1 METGPFSRKQ
11 WASQSLRITAKELSL
26 VGGRGKNNAI
36 AERFSKYQKAAEEA
50 SDKKKTPTESV
61 PPTFLS
67 GSLSVLKKRWE
78 HEKATPQLSVA
89 PSSVAS
95 RPEPPAEPRPPART
109 SSFVRQGSLRQP
121 LTRWQRPV
129 QVKEEKEATEMEKK
143 QEKKQEMSVEV
154 EQEEHRE
161 AGPMSPTSP
170 CSPLEKPSVPLN
182 SLKKMFEKGEGRV
195 RQNSTEEMD
204 IRPADRGLVTLERT
218 KSLRDR
224 MAKYQLAVSKQETR
238 TPPSSQSTQ
247 SESEG
252 SPSTTDHKENVP
264 PSVRRPAVNSVSP
277 ESTSTKTN
285 GVFGDAASPSTDVS
299 APENSDTPK
308 LVRGQKFRF
317 TAREICVACLKTVY
331 PLEKLVA
338 NQQTFHNT
346 CFRCAHCST
355 KLSLANYASLHGTI
369 YCKPHFNQLFK
380 SKGNYDE
387 GFGHRPHKELWTPRA
402 DEDETEESEKTEK
415 PKFVIPEPTP
425 VKPNPERTP
434 ISTQNSILEESPLA
448 KVTDLA
454 ASLETKTQLRS
465 PVDLPSPA
473 SVETKRLRIAWPPPS
488 DGESSLRGTPSS
500 SIESGRGGSVRSFR
514 SKWPPEGEVQSSM
527 ESSERV
533 ELKNLRRSSSLKE
546 RSRPFS
552 VAPSLESTSSS
563 QQEPRRPLRSPMVR
577 RGSLEELRSSPKVH
591 AIQNDLVKE
600 NEKNEEIEET
610 SKASITKVQES
621 RKTSVVD
628 RKAINGDTS
637 SEEEI
642 PGECPKITE
651 EKEKV
656 NIPHSILKQ
665 PQPHK
670 VESLDRKDEEESE
683 KSPELLQ
690 HPSSLP
696 AVENKANR
704 TSQDV
709 GFWDGEDAEESLT
722 VEEMIKRNR
731 YYEDEE
737 DDEEEVAEV

>member
-11 WASQSLRITAKELSL
+11 WASQSLRITARELSL

-50 SDKKKTPTESV
+50 SDKKKTPIESV
-61 PPTFLS
+61 PPTLRS
-67 GSLSVLKKRWE
+67 GNLSVLKKRWE
-78 HEKATPQLSVA
+78 HDKAAPQLSVA
-89 PSSVAS
+89 PASAAS
-95 RPEPPAEPRPPART
+95 RPEPPAESRPPART
-109 SSFVRQGSLRQP
+109 GAFVRQGSLRQP

-129 QVKEEKEATEMEKK
+129 QIKEEKEAAEMEKK

-154 EQEEHRE
+154 EQEE
-161 AGPMSPTSP
+161 AGPVSPTTP

-238 TPPSSQSTQ
+238 TPPSSQSNQ

-264 PSVRRPAVNSVSP
+264 PSVRRQAVNSISP

-285 GVFGDAASPSTDVS
+285 GVLGDAASPSTDVS
-299 APENSDTPK
+299 SPENSDTPK
-308 LVRGQKFRF
+308 LARGQKFRF
-317 TAREICVACLKTVY
+317 TVRESCVGCLKTVY

-338 NQQTFHNT
+338 NQQTYHNT

-402 DEDETEESEKTEK
+402 DEDETEESEKPEK
-415 PKFVIPEPTP
+415 PKFVMPEPTP
-425 VKPNPERTP
+425 VKSNPERTP
-434 ISTQNSILEESPLA
+434 ISNQNSIVEESPLA
-448 KVTDLA
+448 KVTDIA
-454 ASLETKTQLRS
+454 ASLETKTQLSS
-465 PVDLPSPA
+465 PVEQPSPA
-473 SVETKRLRIAWPPPS
+473 SVETKRLRIAWPPPL
-488 DGESSLRGTPSS
+488 DGESNPKGTPSS

-514 SKWPPEGEVQSSM
+514 SKWPPEGEGQSSM

-552 VAPSLESTSSS
+552 VAPRLESTSSP

-591 AIQNDLVKE
+591 TIQNELVKE
-600 NEKNEEIEET
+600 KENAEEIKET
-610 SKASITKVQES
+610 SKASINKVHDS
-621 RKTSVVD
+621 RKAV
-628 RKAINGDTS
+628 NGDTS

-642 PGECPKITE
+642 PEERPKITE

-656 NIPHSILKQ
+656 SVPHSILKR
-665 PQPHK
+665 PQPAK
-670 VESLDRKDEEESE
+670 VESLDDGKDGEEESDRG
-683 KSPELLQ
+683 PELFL
-690 HPSSLP
+690 HPSPSP

-709 GFWDGEDAEESLT
+709 GFWEGEDAEDSLT

-731 YYEDEE
+731 CYDDEE